1 MVAKQKFYA
10 VKVGRNPGIYQSW
23 SECEEQVKG
32 FSGAIYKSFASRG
45 EAEKYLSSISEK
57 KVETRKED
65 AEAVAY
71 VDGSYDDSKKVFAA
85 GVVIFWNDIEKH
97 FSGKSDDVDLI
108 EMRNVAGEIKASE
121 YAMQYCLE
129 NNIHRLDLYHD
140 YEGIAKWCTGEW
152 SAKKKGTQDYRD
164 FYESIKDRLD
174 VNFIKVKGHSGDKY
188 NDLADKLAKEALE
201 GDEIIPK
208 NVYNSHVNGDVPSK
222 ETSKKSV
229 KVYLDRNKMPQMIN
243 NIGEELWG
251 NLFRHSSFEKLGDR
265 YRYHFSVE
273 NIEQSLD
280 FFYNKNGTVTIS
292 NVGANVQYAEKLK
305 EEINKKSIKKSS
317 DNTNCTFSGVSI
329 ESYNELIDF
338 LKIIENIDLLEQKEI
353 DNPKHE
359 YLKFKS
365 KFGDSMVINRYETG
379 KVLFQGTPA
388 YIMAQAMCFMAQ
400 KSEVKE
406 EELAQN
412 QAELYQTEN
421 VTISDSREI
430 LRQRLPY
437 AYDKLDDLILKMMSP
452 SISLS
457 KSNIVMEEYC
467 CYVFPVLKALEAF
480 LKQLFL
486 EKHILLNNKKGFGQE
501 FIYNSEEDWHHL
513 NQNNKERINDD
524 RYVECIEKI
533 YYYFR
538 NSRHVY
544 FHANQILAMSSM
556 IEDKKEA
563 DTIISDVLELIE
575 ETAKMVL

>member
-1 MVAKQKFYA
+1 MAKRKFYA
-10 VKVGRNPGIYQSW
+10 VKVGRNPGVYQSW

-32 FSGAIYKSFASRG
+32 FSGAIYKSFASMG
-45 EAEKYLSSISEK
+45 EAEEYLSSISEN
-57 KVETRKED
+57 KVEIRKED

-85 GVVIFWNDIEKH
+85 GVVIFWNDIVKH

-129 NNIHRLDLYHD
+129 NNIRRLDLYHD

-208 NVYNSHVNGDVPSK
+208 NVYNSHVNGDAPSK
-222 ETSKKSV
+222 ETAKKSV
-229 KVYLDRNKMPQMIN
+229 KVYLDRNKMPQMIH

-251 NLFRHSSFEKLGDR
+251 NLFKYSSFERLGDR
-265 YRYHFSVE
+265 YRYRFSVK

-292 NVGANVQYAEKLK
+292 NVGANVQYAEELK
-305 EEINKKSIKKSS
+305 EKISDKSIKKISA
-317 DNTNCTFSGVSI
+317 NTYYTFSSVST
-329 ESYNELIDF
+329 ESYNQLIDF
-338 LKIIENIDLLEQKEI
+338 LELIGNIDLIERKKI

-359 YLKFKS
+359 HLKFKS
-365 KFGDSMVINRYETG
+365 ALGDSMVINRYENG
-379 KVLFQGTPA
+379 KVLFQGNPA
-388 YIMAQAMCFMAQ
+388 YIMAQALCFMAQ

-406 EELAQN
+406 EELTQF
-412 QAELYQTEN
+412 QAESLQTN
-421 VTISDSREI
+421 SVTISDSREI

-437 AYDKLDDLILKMMSP
+437 AYDKLDNLILKLMST
-452 SISLS
+452 SISISEANLE
-457 KSNIVMEEYC
+457 VEEYC
-467 CYVFPVLKALEAF
+467 LYVFPVFKALEAF
-480 LKQLFL
+480 LKQLLL
-486 EKHILLNNKKGFGQE
+486 EKEIYLDDRRGFNQI
-501 FIYNSEEDWHHL
+501 FRYDEEDMRHYL
-513 NQNNKERINDD
+513 SQNNIEKINDAD
-524 RYVECIEKI
+524 YVECIENI
-533 YYYFR
+533 YHYFK
-538 NSRHVY
+538 NNRHRY
-544 FHANQILAMSSM
+544 FHVNQILEMTAT
-556 IEDKKEA
+556 IENKDEA
-563 DTIISDVLELIE
+563 NAIISDVLELIE
-575 ETAKMVL
+575 ETAKKVL

>member
-1 MVAKQKFYA
+1 MVAKRKFYA

-32 FSGAIYKSFASRG
+32 FSGAIYKSFASME
-45 EAEKYLSSISEK
+45 EAEAYLSNISEN
-57 KVETRKED
+57 KVETGKED

-85 GVVIFWNDIEKH
+85 GVVIFWNDIVKY

-164 FYESIKDRLD
+164 FYESIKDRLG

-251 NLFRHSSFEKLGDR
+251 NLFRYSSFEKLGDR

-273 NIEQSLD
+273 NIAQSLD

-305 EEINKKSIKKSS
+305 EEINKQSIKKSS

-338 LKIIENIDLLEQKEI
+338 LKIIENIDLIEQKEI

-406 EELAQN
+406 EELAQK

-486 EKHILLNNKKGFGQE
+486 KKHIILDEKKGFGRE
-501 FIYNSEEDWHHL
+501 FIYKKEEDWHYL
-513 NQNNKERINDD
+513 TPINKEIINNDK
-524 RYVECIEKI
+524 YIECIEKI

-556 IEDKKEA
+556 IEDKVEA

-575 ETAKMVL
+575 ETAKIVL